1 MWRQRGNDQRMS
13 PQTNGAVAGGPLRS
27 LRILAVEQYGAGPYA
42 TQLLRDLGAE
52 VIKVENPADGGD
64 IGRRIP
70 TPFAHAEG
78 NLFFETF
85 NRGKKSIALDLST
98 AQDYDVFCRLVRDA
112 DVVFHNNRGD
122 VARKLKFD
130 YASLRHLNPAIVC
143 AALTAYG
150 SHGPQAA
157 LPGFDYLFQAKAGW
171 MSLTGDP
178 DSYPVKSGPSLVDF
192 STGIMAALAVVS
204 AVMGARER
212 NEGGDVDVSL
222 YDTALNMLTYVGT
235 WSMTAGFEPERL
247 AHSAHPSVVP
257 FQEFA
262 TSDGHLVVACV
273 KDKFFKELCDILS
286 IPELAER
293 FPTSA
298 ERGRHR
304 AQVVDAVA
312 ERFKTASTA
321 HWITTMRGRV
331 PSEPVATVGEALE
344 GGAIPRERG
353 LLVEYDHPTL
363 GRVKTLGTPIAG
375 WWGPSV
381 AEPGP
386 QFDENGSELR
396 AESPAPR

>member
-1 MWRQRGNDQRMS
+1 MTS
-13 PQTNGAVAGGPLRS
+13 HHANGAAGAAPLRS
-27 LRILAVEQYGAGPYA
+27 LKILAVEQYGAGPYA

-52 VIKVENPADGGD
+52 VIKIESPQDGGD

-70 TPFAHAEG
+70 APFAQGEG

-85 NRGKKSIALDLST
+85 NRGKKSIALDLS
-98 AQDYDVFCRLVRDA
+98 APADYALFLRLVPDA

-130 YASLRHLNPAIVC
+130 YAALRAVNPRIVC

-150 SHGPQAA
+150 SHGPQAV

-178 DSYPVKSGPSLVDF
+178 NSYPVKSGLSLVDF
-192 STGIMAALAVVS
+192 STGIMAALAIVS
-204 AVMGARER
+204 AVLGARER

-262 TSDGHLVVACV
+262 TSDGHLIVACV
-273 KDKFFKELCDILS
+273 KDKFFTELCEILG
-286 IPELAER
+286 IPELAAR

-304 AQVVDAVA
+304 DDVCTQLA
-312 ERFKTASTA
+312 EKFKTASTA
-321 HWITTMRGRV
+321 HWIERMRGRV
-331 PSEPVATVGEALE
+331 PSEPVATVSEALQ
-344 GGAIPRERG
+344 GGEIPRERG

-381 AEPGP
+381 AQPGP
-386 QFDENGSELR
+386 RYDEHGNALR
-396 AESPAPR
+396 EGRAAPQPT